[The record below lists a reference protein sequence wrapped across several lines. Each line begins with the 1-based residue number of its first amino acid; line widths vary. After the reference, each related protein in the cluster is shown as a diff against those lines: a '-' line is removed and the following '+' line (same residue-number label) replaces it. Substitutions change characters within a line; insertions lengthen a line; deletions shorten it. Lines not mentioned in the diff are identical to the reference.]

1 MSDKIYTLEYEVN
14 GVRHR
19 VAKTYPSREAARE
32 RAGSLMGING
42 LDYYLVEWKRGGEE
56 GVPYAV
62 VSPPPQPVSPT
73 TYDPTIAAYD
83 QPRVP
88 TPEEEPDVGVRWWIA
103 CLIPA
108 ERLGRVPT
116 TDEEPDAETRLRIAR
131 RIPAN
136 RLERVPTLNEEPDV
150 GVRLRI
156 ALRIPAER
164 LERLPT
170 PEEEPDARVR
180 RWIANR
186 IKENTQ

>member
-1 MSDKIYTLEYEVN
+1 MSDKIYTLEYEVS

-42 LDYYLVEWKRGGEE
+42 LDHYLVEWKRGGEE

-62 VSPPPQPVSPT
+62 VSSPPQPVSPT

-88 TPEEEPDVGVRWWIA
+88 TLNEEPRAGVRWRIA
-103 CLIPA
+103 YRIPA

-116 TDEEPDAETRLRIAR
+116 PDEEPDEEVR
-131 RIPAN
+131 R
-136 RLERVPTLNEEPDV
+136 V
-150 GVRLRI
+150 I
-156 ALRIPAER
+156 ALRI
-164 LERLPT
+164 
-170 PEEEPDARVR
+170 
-180 RWIANR
+180 
-186 IKENTQ
+186 KENVR